1 MGCYIVVHTHTLR
14 DGRVQVCN
22 CCDLVTASGRRSVA
36 SSGILVEEIDPGRDT
51 LCVQLY
57 NNPYP
62 FSPISSCAAT
72 PNRPGNRPLSEHKE
86 SDQSGCGTPK
96 CARQS
101 NPGLLGRARAPV
113 RLTQNWNDR
122 TERAGAGRTE
132 LASQSEAARA
142 TRLFATE
149 RLGINGT
156 RLYSEAVQG
165 NRGYTGGLQGYIQN

>member
-1 MGCYIVVHTHTLR
+1 MWLLSPLQLLSTVASTHT
-14 DGRVQVCN
+14 DFCQHSCY
-22 CCDLVTASGRRSVA
+22 
-36 SSGILVEEIDPGRDT
+36 

-62 FSPISSCAAT
+62 FSPISSCTAT

-86 SDQSGCGTPK
+86 SDQSGCGAPK
-96 CARQS
+96 CTRQS

-113 RLTQNWNDR
+113 RLTQNRNNR
-122 TERAGAGRTE
+122 TVRAGVGHTE

-149 RLGINGT
+149 QPGINGT

-165 NRGYTGGLQGYIQN
+165 NRGYTGGLQGYIQK